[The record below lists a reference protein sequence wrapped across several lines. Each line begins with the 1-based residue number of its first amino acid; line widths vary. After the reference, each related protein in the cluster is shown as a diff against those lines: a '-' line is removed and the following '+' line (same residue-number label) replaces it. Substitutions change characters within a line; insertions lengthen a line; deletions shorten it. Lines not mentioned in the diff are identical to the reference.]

1 MNKSD
6 KNAGSNG
13 IKESILFREEVG
25 AIWEGAGTGNAIR
38 QVQRDGSSISN
49 PVNIRLHSNQCMY
62 IAFQS
67 IK

>member
-6 KNAGSNG
+6 KNARSNG
-13 IKESILFREEVG
+13 IKESILFTEEVG